1 MKYNDRFLYLMQ
13 DFSDMLALHV
23 VKQLFDLDGKNTR
36 DIVLVINSDGGDVEA
51 LFAIHDAI
59 KMVKSDVATICIGHA
74 FSCAANLLIAGTKGK
89 RFMTP
94 ISSIMFHEMTAKIDG
109 STSTINDEMVS
120 IKHYSSMFTKF
131 AKDNLHPEHYKQV
144 LRPRKDIYFNAEQAL
159 EIGAIDHIVTN
170 VSDMLA
176 ILNPTPIIPC
186 GQKSSS

>member
-36 DIVLVINSDGGDVEA
+36 DIVLVINSDGGDVDA

-59 KMVKSDVATICIGHA
+59 KMIKSDVATLCIGHA
-74 FSCAANLLIAGTKGK
+74 FSCAANLLISGTRGK

-94 ISSIMFHEMTAKIDG
+94 ISSIMFHEITAKIDG
-109 STSTINDEMVS
+109 STSTLNDELVS
-120 IKHYSSMFTKF
+120 IKHYNNVFAKI
-131 AKDNLHPEHYKQV
+131 AKDNLDPLHYKQA
-144 LRPRKDIYFNAEQAL
+144 LKLRKDVYFNAEQSL

-176 ILNPTPIIPC
+176 ILNPTPVSC
-186 GQKSSS
+186 GQKLSS